1 MNPKETELS
10 YRRAAVQN
18 ANSVGLTI
26 ILYDLLIDDVRQAMS
41 AIEKRDI
48 EARSKAI
55 KHGFLVLQQLE
66 GSLDKENGGE
76 AAKYLA
82 TFYATVRCRIFEA
95 HTKANPEILNQQVL
109 RLLDLRQTWQQLD
122 PANPAAAAANVSGAT
137 SKSSMSAEVATE
149 GENASWTA

>member
-1 MNPKETELS
+1 MNPRQTELS

-18 ANSVGLTI
+18 ASSVGLII
-26 ILYDLLIDDVRQAMS
+26 ILYDLLIDDLRQAIS

-66 GSLDKENGGE
+66 GSLDKENGAE

-82 TFYATVRCRIFEA
+82 KFYAAMRCRIFEA
-95 HTKANPEILNQQVL
+95 HTKASPEILNEQVL
-109 RLLDLRQTWQQLD
+109 RLLDLRQAWQQLD
-122 PANPAAAAANVSGAT
+122 PSNPATLKGSAA
-137 SKSSMSAEVATE
+137 SKSPVSAGVVN
-149 GENASWTA
+149 ENESASWNA